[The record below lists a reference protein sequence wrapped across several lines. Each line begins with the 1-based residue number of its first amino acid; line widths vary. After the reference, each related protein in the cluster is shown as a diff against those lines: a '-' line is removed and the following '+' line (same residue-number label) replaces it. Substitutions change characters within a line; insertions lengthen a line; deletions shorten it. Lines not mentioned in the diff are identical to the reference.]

1 MWRRG
6 VCPLHA
12 TEARPE
18 QQSHVS
24 SEPWWRGL
32 QNRTCFVFASEETLW
47 EGYCFWRQEMPGEA
61 AHSHLVCFFELF
73 WAYDVTCKHEGGPH
87 DAPNVPACWCHP
99 DFNMLNT
106 PFGNSRVEVF
116 LSYWALGSIASAAGM
131 LKKGIALAYS
141 AKNCSFTHPDVS
153 RSTGYELQSGWLFQT
168 TLHIQ
173 HQSRKSCVCQWKTM
187 SWDLARPTSCS
198 NWKQGQHGGL
208 EPAKLT
214 WPKSNE
220 LCSEIITYCFQNTH
234 QDDQNCIFFGCS
246 TSSMLFC
253 VFFTSTVTKLTS
265 SLPWSFF
272 SPSDRMGSALMRGHV

>member
-47 EGYCFWRQEMPGEA
+47 EGYCFWRQDMPGEA

-116 LSYWALGSIASAAGM
+116 LSYWALGSIASAATKVPLLLCAEPELQDKAFTNKTKNKQNKQAKKERAEIM
-131 LKKGIALAYS
+131 EEPAMTKAARLISLIEHNAWREHLYPHDRFCQKRWLKRLTIETCSTWLSRRKRTTYCGPSRLWRFPDPSCFSTPQCWHLQIISNQSNLARTALAS
-141 AKNCSFTHPDVS
+141 VLVCPQEQHRRLLA
-153 RSTGYELQSGWLFQT
+153 WL
-168 TLHIQ
+168 
-173 HQSRKSCVCQWKTM
+173 
-187 SWDLARPTSCS
+187 
-198 NWKQGQHGGL
+198 
-208 EPAKLT
+208 
-214 WPKSNE
+214 
-220 LCSEIITYCFQNTH
+220 
-234 QDDQNCIFFGCS
+234 
-246 TSSMLFC
+246 
-253 VFFTSTVTKLTS
+253 
-265 SLPWSFF
+265 
-272 SPSDRMGSALMRGHV
+272 